1 MGVSV
6 ALKAGKGGVGCG
18 EAGLCGAPLSFS
30 SRGGAYAG
38 GGASAKLR
46 GHVPASGWGRGLAN
60 CFVPTF

>member
-18 EAGLCGAPLSFS
+18 EAGLCGAPPKLQLKG
-30 SRGGAYAG
+30 RGLCR